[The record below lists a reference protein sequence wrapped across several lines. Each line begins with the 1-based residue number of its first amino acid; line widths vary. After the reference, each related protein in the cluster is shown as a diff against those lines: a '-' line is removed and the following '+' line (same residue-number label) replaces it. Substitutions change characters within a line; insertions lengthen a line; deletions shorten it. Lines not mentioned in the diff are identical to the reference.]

1 MTDRSQKKE
10 HSEVELHNIS
20 LLKKFFDE
28 VFNQRQTETIHEIL
42 TDDSIIRYEHNE
54 TRGPVEWEEQF
65 YDILIR
71 AIPDLRVDIAEIAA
85 DGTTVMIRW
94 VAKGIF
100 RKNLFG
106 VHPTGKKFEFSGLS
120 WVKLRDGNVDECWN
134 NWNMS
139 FLFRQLYTEVKV
151 LRGILPVC
159 SFCKKVRDEDGYWEQ
174 VDVYIRKYSE
184 ADISHGI
191 CPECMKKNY
200 PEEYAAVYLTKAKNG
215 RTKRST

>member
-1 MTDRSQKKE
+1 M
-10 HSEVELHNIS
+10 
-20 LLKKFFDE
+20 
-28 VFNQRQTETIHEIL
+28 
-42 TDDSIIRYEHNE
+42 
-54 TRGPVEWEEQF
+54 
-65 YDILIR
+65 
-71 AIPDLRVDIAEIAA
+71 
-85 DGTTVMIRW
+85 
-94 VAKGIF
+94 
-100 RKNLFG
+100 
-106 VHPTGKKFEFSGLS
+106 HPTGKKFEFSGLS
-120 WVKLRDGNVDECWN
+120 RVKLRAGKVEECWN

-159 SFCKKVRDEDGYWEQ
+159 SFCIKVRDEDGYWEQ

-191 CPECMKKNY
+191 CPECMKNNY